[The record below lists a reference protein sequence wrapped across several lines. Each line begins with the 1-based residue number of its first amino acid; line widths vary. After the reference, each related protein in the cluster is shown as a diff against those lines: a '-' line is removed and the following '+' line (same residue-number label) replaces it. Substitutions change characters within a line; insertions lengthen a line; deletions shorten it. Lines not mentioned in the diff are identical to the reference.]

1 MQPNKR
7 SSTNRDT
14 FTGTLLALLA
24 AVGFSTEA
32 VLVKTGYGLGL
43 SPLGTSAWRHII
55 AAAVIVPV
63 TLAFGVRGW
72 RPDRREVRTIALVG
86 LVGNAATV
94 YLLALSLRLVS
105 ASVGIICLFTY
116 PAMVALLAH
125 PLLGER
131 LSIRIFGAFA
141 VSLLGVGLV
150 VWAPGTAVNAT
161 GVFLA
166 LSAAAANA
174 LSIVAMKGRVRE
186 TPPLI
191 SASGIIVGT
200 ALTFTSAGLATGMGP
215 PAGPLAW
222 LTVAALGLLTTAFPV
237 TAFYAAVQLIPA
249 TRASMVE
256 GLEPFLTA
264 ILAAAFL
271 GDRLTA
277 AQLAG
282 GLLIVASL
290 AISAEEPLRA
300 PSKH

>member
-1 MQPNKR
+1 MQPNNR
-7 SSTNRDT
+7 SSANRNT

-43 SPLGTSAWRHII
+43 SPLGASAWRHII

-63 TLAFGVRGW
+63 ALAFGVRGW

-116 PAMVALLAH
+116 PAMVGLLAH

-174 LSIVAMKGRVRE
+174 VSIVAMKGRVRE

-237 TAFYAAVQLIPA
+237 TAFYAAVRLIPA